1 MGVGLRLKSILR
13 DRKMT
18 IKQLAEQTEIPVN
31 TLYSITKRDSERVD
45 QVILQRIAETLHV
58 PVGKLLGLERIDDQF
73 WGKEASAAVYQK
85 LSDNYN
91 SHHCEN
97 LMGAPEN
104 SISSPIRNELENA
117 DTENDPYVAVACAI
131 PSIFHARIFS
141 ELEKLGISRDHI
153 TRESPR
159 ATIIGEGFIVDWLT
173 PSEAKKV
180 AYCINEYLQQ
190 LI

>member
-1 MGVGLRLKSILR
+1 MTFYDKFEALCTEIEKKPREIAKEAGVKTSTLSMWKTKGVTPKYG
-13 DRKMT
+13 T
-18 IKQLAEQTEIPVN
+18 IKQIATILNVEWTELVPEEQQEKVI
-31 TLYSITKRDSERVD
+31 ID
-45 QVILQRIAETLHV
+45 QVLQAWQPKTTPPDTNPIKAKFE
-58 PVGKLLGLERIDDQF
+58 
-73 WGKEASAAVYQK
+73 
-85 LSDNYN
+85 
-91 SHHCEN
+91 
-97 LMGAPEN
+97 PEN
-104 SISSPIRNELENA
+104 T